1 MSDKD
6 RTYAQRND
14 GRVNLAEIRAEE
26 FFKSH
31 EMKYVRYGFDEKCD
45 RVDFDMW
52 WKIPEEI
59 RSAPDYIV
67 SNDDTV
73 FFEVKGYFGEL
84 KIKMNDMV
92 AYEHWSK
99 ILPVWMFVR
108 NCESDKEYCVEW
120 KKVIKH
126 MSKCKV
132 GHYPDNG
139 RTYFIID
146 EAFLE
151 KENKIRS
158 QNGQA

>member
-6 RTYAQRND
+6 KTYLERNND
-14 GRVNLAEIRAEE
+14 RVNIAEACAEE
-26 FFKSH
+26 YFRSNG
-31 EMKYVRYGFDEKCD
+31 MKYVRYGFDEKCGRID
-45 RVDFDMW
+45 TDIW

-67 SNDDTV
+67 LRNATV
-73 FFEVKGYFGEL
+73 FFEVKGYIGTL
-84 KIKMNDMV
+84 KIKINDMI

-108 NCESDKEYCVEW
+108 NCGSDKEYCVEW
-120 KKVIKH
+120 KKVIEH

-132 GHYPDNG
+132 GYYPDNG

-146 EAFLE
+146 EVFLE
-151 KENKIRS
+151 KENEIRS
-158 QNGQA
+158 ENG